1 MALSLAL
8 NAMEISKA
16 TRQHSEGERTSL
28 MERHAAEVAEG
39 RKLLADMAEKIISD
53 ARTINHFYHK

>member
-8 NAMEISKA
+8 NAMEMAKA

-39 RKLLADMAEKIISD
+39 RKLLA
-53 ARTINHFYHK
+53 NG